1 MHKRTVQTSFAH
13 DHDRLDEFLETY
25 RRLKGFDF
33 AQAKQA
39 FWEFKLGLALLKPST
54 CELRGA

>member
-1 MHKRTVQTSFAH
+1 MHERTVQTSFAH

-25 RRLKGFDF
+25 RRRKGFDF

-39 FWEFKLGLALLKPST
+39 FWEFKIGL
-54 CELRGA
+54 